1 MNVEKKGV
9 VAANL
14 RNEKGWYV
22 TKAIGPS
29 KADVSEKLN

>member
-1 MNVEKKGV
+1 MLKYRL

-14 RNEKGWYV
+14 RNEKECYV
-22 TKAIGPS
+22 TKATGPS